1 MENQSQ
7 AVAAVPQPP
16 PEPQPTPEPAPDPGP
31 AVEGIRAVEVVMRS
45 TEAEVARI
53 AEEAR
58 TEVCRLARDADGA
71 TAREADARRKVS
83 GRVRTELLDRATL
96 LAQGFEEIF
105 DLLDAAEAELAKEG
119 ATAAG
124 EAPPAAEPGAVRM
137 VLRERRRITV
147 AHDVESAAHPPQPRA
162 AVQVPRHR
170 RRWWRLWRRR
180 AA

>member
-1 MENQSQ
+1 MEELSQ
-7 AVAAVPQPP
+7 AVAAVPQP
-16 PEPQPTPEPAPDPGP
+16 QPLPDPSP
-31 AVEGIRAVEVVMRS
+31 AVEGIRAVEMVMRS

-58 TEVCRLARDADGA
+58 TEVRRLAQEADGA
-71 TAREADARRKVS
+71 RAREADTRRREIA
-83 GRVRTELLDRATL
+83 RVRTELLDRATL

-105 DLLDAAEAELAKEG
+105 DLLDAAEAELAREV
-119 ATAAG
+119 ATPAG

-147 AHDVESAAHPPQPRA
+147 AHDVEPAVQPPQPRA
-162 AVQVPRHR
+162 AVQAPHHR

>member
-1 MENQSQ
+1 MEEPSQ
-7 AVAAVPQPP
+7 AVAAVPQPL
-16 PEPQPTPEPAPDPGP
+16 PEPLPEPGP

-45 TEAEVARI
+45 TEAAVARI

-58 TEVCRLARDADGA
+58 TEVRRLAQEADGTRA
-71 TAREADARRKVS
+71 IEADARRREIA
-83 GRVRTELLDRATL
+83 RVRTELLDRATL

-105 DLLDAAEAELAKEG
+105 DLLDAADAELAKEG
-119 ATAAG
+119 ATPVG

-147 AHDVESAAHPPQPRA
+147 AHDVEPAPQPRA
-162 AVQVPRHR
+162 AVQAPGHR